1 MVQFKRNMLSVA
13 LASATMMLAAGA
25 QAQTAEEQAQQP
37 QQQSETDAK
46 TLDTVVVTGIR
57 AGIENAI
64 ETKRDSASIVETIS
78 AEDIGKLPDI
88 SIAESIARL
97 PGLTAQRVAGRS
109 STIQIRGLSD
119 DFGTTLLNGREQVS
133 VGHNRGVE
141 FDQYPS
147 ELMSAVTVYKT
158 PDASLVGQGVS
169 GTVDLQTV
177 RPLSFSDR
185 VISFNV
191 RGEKNSLGEL
201 NPESDDMGYRVSGSY
216 IDQFLDGRLGVAIG
230 YARMDSPGQANR
242 WESWGYPT
250 DAAGNLVLGGS
261 KSQAS
266 STENVRD
273 GLMAVVE
280 FKPND
285 FYHTTVDAYYST
297 FEKVETMRFMETG
310 LGWGGGVTLT
320 NPVVENGM
328 VVGGTFENVRPVLR
342 NDRNTQDDKI
352 FAVGWNNKFKFSD
365 NWSAL
370 ADISWS
376 KAEREELLLETY
388 AGLGPSSDPDAT
400 DDVDFTIGEKGL
412 PHFTYGLDYADPSVV
427 VLTDPGGWGQDGFMK
442 TPTVE
447 DELTSVRLGAER
459 NFETGIFSSFEFGIN
474 HANRE
479 KTRSSGFEGFLRLP
493 GGADTMAIPA
503 GALLDPVSLRYTG
516 IPGTIAYDI
525 NQVLGLYDIDPL
537 VHQDVHNKSW
547 TVEEK
552 VTTAYVQWNID
563 ADLSDSVRM
572 RGNVGFQLIRTDQS
586 SQGLSVPLSEVD
598 SPVPFTGGKEYT
610 DFLPS
615 LNLAFNLPY
624 DQTVRLG
631 LGKQMARPR
640 LDELRA
646 NNNFSINTSRPVPEW
661 EGSGGNP
668 ELDPIR
674 ATAFDLSYEKYFGNK
689 GYVSLGAFNKDIH
702 SWILPQ
708 ATPYD
713 FSGFDPGNI
722 DPENI
727 PPSNM
732 GFFTRPENIRGG
744 KLYGFEAA
752 VSVPFEL
759 MWAPLE
765 GFGLQASYTNN
776 HSAIRPFG
784 PDGPTTPIPGFSKH
798 ISNITLYYERH
809 GFSARA
815 SQRHRS
821 WFFGEKQGFGGDRD
835 RLVAIRGEDITDVQ
849 FGYAF
854 ADGTMLE
861 GLSLLLQVNNITNE
875 KYREFF
881 PIDAEGNGTPRFE
894 AEYGRQILLGATYK
908 F

>member
-1 MVQFKRNMLSVA
+1 MVQFKRNLLSVA

-25 QAQTAEEQAQQP
+25 QAQTAEGQPNQTAQ
-37 QQQSETDAK
+37 DAAT
-46 TLDTVVVTGIR
+46 TLDTVTVTGIR

-64 ETKRDSASIVETIS
+64 ETKREATSIVETIS

-169 GTVDLQTV
+169 GTVNLQTV

-185 VISFNV
+185 VMSFNV

-201 NPESDDMGYRVSGSY
+201 NPEYDDVGYRVSGSY

-230 YARMDSPGQANR
+230 YARLDSPGQANR

-250 DAAGNLVLGGS
+250 DNAASPGNLVLGGS
-261 KSQAS
+261 KSQVS

-297 FEKVETMRFMETG
+297 FEKQETLRFMETG

-320 NPVVENGM
+320 NPVVANGV

-342 NDRNTQDDKI
+342 NDLNTQDDKL
-352 FAVGWNNKFKFSD
+352 FAFGWNNQFKFSD

-370 ADISWS
+370 ADFSWS

-400 DDVDFTIGEKGL
+400 DDVDFTIGKDGL
-412 PHFTYGLDYADPSVV
+412 PHFTYGFDYTDPSLI
-427 VLTDPGGWGQDGFMK
+427 VLTDPGGWGQDGFIK
-442 TPTVE
+442 RPTVE

-459 NFETGIFSSFEFGIN
+459 SFETGIFSSFEFGIN
-474 HANRE
+474 YANRE

-493 GGADTMAIPA
+493 GGADTMAIPT
-503 GALLDPVSLRYTG
+503 GALLDPVSLNYTG
-516 IPGTIAYDI
+516 IPGTITYDI
-525 NQVLGLYDIDPL
+525 RQVLGLYDIDQL
-537 VHQDVHNKSW
+537 IHQDVHNKSW

-552 VTTAYVQWNID
+552 VTTAYAQWNID
-563 ADLSDSVRM
+563 ADLTDSVRM
-572 RGNVGFQLIRTDQS
+572 RGNVGFQMIRTDQS

-615 LNLAFNLPY
+615 LNLAFNLPHE
-624 DQTVRLG
+624 QTIRFG
-631 LGKQMARPR
+631 LGEQMARPR

-674 ATAFDLSYEKYFGNK
+674 ATALDLSYEKYFGNK

-702 SWILPQ
+702 SWILQQ

-713 FSGFDPGNI
+713 FSGFDPGDI
-722 DPENI
+722 DPVNI

-776 HSAIRPFG
+776 HSAIKPFG

-854 ADGTMLE
+854 AEGTALQ

-881 PIDAEGNGTPRFE
+881 PIDADGNGTPRFE